1 VKIGIVVDGL
11 GEFKSLPEICA
22 RLCLRQG
29 DQLLAPVHAR
39 LQPKSAPGRIAESV
53 LKKLDLLRKRGA
65 DVVLLLIDR
74 EDREDCAPEFAQ
86 AIEAALEGMGE
97 QVHVVVKDRKFENWL
112 IAGPAGLARLKG
124 RFKPTKA
131 FESRV
136 MPNKADNVADATA
149 LLDQICVKGKGF
161 YHKTQDPPR
170 ILAAMDVTEAGKNS
184 RSFRRF
190 LHLLG
195 DKRYRDQSK
204 KP

>member
-1 VKIGIVVDGL
+1 MKIGIVVDGL

-74 EDREDCAPEFAQ
+74 EDRAECAPELAQ
-86 AIEAALEGMGE
+86 AIEAVFVAMSQ
-97 QVHVVVKDRKFENWL
+97 QVRVVVKNRKFENWL
-112 IAGPAGLARLKG
+112 IADPKALASLKG
-124 RFKPTKA
+124 RFKPTVA
-131 FESRV
+131 FRKHVSQ
-136 MPNKADNVADATA
+136 NKADNVADAAA
-149 LLDQICVKGKGF
+149 LLNRICVKSS
-161 YHKTQDPPR
+161 YHKTQDPPK
-170 ILAAMDVTEAGKNS
+170 ILAAMDVAEAGKNS

-190 LHLLG
+190 LRLVG
-195 DKRYRDQSK
+195 DRRYRDQSR

>member
-1 VKIGIVVDGL
+1 MKIGIVVDGL
-11 GEFKSLPEICA
+11 GEFQSLPEICA

-74 EDREDCAPEFAQ
+74 EDRAECAPEFAQ
-86 AIEAALEGMGE
+86 AIEAAFVAMSQ
-97 QVHVVVKDRKFENWL
+97 QVRVVVKNRKFENWL
-112 IAGPAGLARLKG
+112 IADPKALGSLKG
-124 RFKPTKA
+124 RFKPTAA
-131 FESRV
+131 FRKHVSQ
-136 MPNKADNVADATA
+136 NKADNVADAAA
-149 LLDQICVKGKGF
+149 LLNRICVKSS
-161 YHKTQDPPR
+161 YHKTQDPPK
-170 ILAAMDVTEAGKNS
+170 ILAVMDVVEAGKNS

-190 LHLLG
+190 LRLLG
-195 DKRYRDQSK
+195 DERYRDQSR

>member
-1 VKIGIVVDGL
+1 MKIGIVVDGL
-11 GEFKSLPEICA
+11 GEFQSLPEICA
-22 RLCLRQG
+22 RLCLRPG

-39 LQPKSAPGRIAESV
+39 LQPKSAPGRIAEGV

-74 EDREDCAPEFAQ
+74 EDRPDCAPEFAQ
-86 AIEAALEGMGE
+86 AIETAFVAMGE
-97 QVHVVVKDRKFENWL
+97 QVHVVVKNRKFENWL
-112 IAGPAGLARLKG
+112 IADPKALASHKK
-124 RFKPTKA
+124 RFKPTEVFRKHV
-131 FESRV
+131 R
-136 MPNKADNVADATA
+136 PNKADNVADATA
-149 LLDQICVKGKGF
+149 LLNQICVKGKGF

-170 ILAAMDVTEAGKNS
+170 ILEKMDITEAGKNS

>member
-1 VKIGIVVDGL
+1 
-11 GEFKSLPEICA
+11 
-22 RLCLRQG
+22 
-29 DQLLAPVHAR
+29 LLAPVHAR
-39 LQPKSAPGRIAESV
+39 LQPKSAPGRIAEGV

-74 EDREDCAPEFAQ
+74 EDRPDCAPEFAQ
-86 AIEAALEGMGE
+86 AIEAAFVARSR
-97 QVHVVVKDRKFENWL
+97 QVRVVVKDRKFENWL
-112 IAGPAGLARLKG
+112 IADPKALGSLKG

-131 FESRV
+131 FGNRV
-136 MPNKADNVADATA
+136 KPNKADNVADAKA

-170 ILAAMDVTEAGKNS
+170 ILEKMDITEAGKNS